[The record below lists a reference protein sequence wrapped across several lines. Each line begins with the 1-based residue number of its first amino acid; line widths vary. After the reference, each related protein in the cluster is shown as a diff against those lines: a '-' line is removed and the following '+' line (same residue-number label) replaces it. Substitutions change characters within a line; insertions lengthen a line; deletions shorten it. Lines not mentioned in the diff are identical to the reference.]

1 MNWRERDYCGDCP
14 HNAKK
19 YQLVIMDCEGKTTYG
34 KTFKSWPET
43 FEAMMELR
51 NIYAKNEIN
60 HHVGYRE
67 V

>member
-14 HNAKK
+14 HNEKK
-19 YQLVIMDCEGKTTYG
+19 YQLVIMDEQGKTTYG
-34 KTFKSWPET
+34 HTFGTWSET
-43 FEAMMELR
+43 FDAMMELR
-51 NIYAKNEIN
+51 NIYAKYNIN

>member
-1 MNWRERDYCGDCP
+1 MHWNYNCDDCP
-14 HNAKK
+14 KK
-19 YQLVIMDCEGKTTYG
+19 KRYQLVIMDSEGKTTYG
-34 KTFKSWPET
+34 KTFDNWNET